1 MTMRMSMLIRPLGHK
16 VTMADRLALLSS
28 ATALNPQLVSLPRI
42 QLMQVLRLYDQD
54 GIEFRELQARM
65 GMSDGKLLSNIYALL
80 ELGAI
85 AERKVPMENKT
96 IMTYHITE
104 AGRTEW
110 DRARAWLQQWLAS
123 P

>member
-1 MTMRMSMLIRPLGHK
+1 MRMSMLNSPADHK
-16 VTMADRLALLSS
+16 VTMADRLSLLSD

-42 QLMQVLRLYDQD
+42 QLMQTLRLYDQD

-65 GMSDGKLLSNIYALL
+65 GMSDGKLLSNLYALRK
-80 ELGAI
+80 LGAI
-85 AERKVPMENKT
+85 AERKVPMESKT

-104 AGRTEW
+104 AGRAEW

-123 P
+123 L

>member
-1 MTMRMSMLIRPLGHK
+1 MQMSMLIRARSHK
-16 VTMADRLALLSS
+16 EAMADRLALLSD

-42 QLMQVLRLYDQD
+42 QLMQTLRLYDQD

-65 GMSDGKLLSNIYALL
+65 GMSDGKLLSNLYALRN
-80 ELGAI
+80 LGVI
-85 AERKVPMENKT
+85 AERKVPVEKKT
-96 IMTYHITE
+96 VTTYQITD
-104 AGRTEW
+104 AGRAEW

>member
-1 MTMRMSMLIRPLGHK
+1 MLISRADHE
-16 VTMADRLALLSS
+16 VTMADRLSLLSD

-42 QLMQVLRLYDQD
+42 QLMQVLRHYDQD

-65 GMSDGKLLSNIYALL
+65 GMSDGKLLSNLYALRGLGVL
-80 ELGAI
+80 E
-85 AERKVPMENKT
+85 ERKATVERKT
-96 IMTYHITE
+96 ITTYQITA

-110 DRARAWLQQWLAS
+110 DRARVWLQQWLAS